1 LHRINRNIL
10 GGKAFHAAGF
20 AEVVFRKKLLFPS
33 EDAGYRARSNQGE
46 R

>member
-1 LHRINRNIL
+1 VGQFSV
-10 GGKAFHAAGF
+10 GGNTFHAAGF
-20 AEVVFRKKLLFPS
+20 AEMVFRKKLLFPS